1 MKQNLM
7 AVIAEG
13 MTFDAIDA
21 TPTAAA
27 RITFALKFVP
37 FIFNFPILNIQIIKN
52 DDAITFGP
60 QRFCLVTQQ
69 ISVRQTEQRTQSH
82 PQRFIRT
89 T

>member
-27 RITFALKFVP
+27 RIAFALNLFHS
-37 FIFNFPILNIQIIKN
+37 FHFQ
-52 DDAITFGP
+52 TFK
-60 QRFCLVTQQ
+60 
-69 ISVRQTEQRTQSH
+69 
-82 PQRFIRT
+82 
-89 T
+89 

>member
-27 RITFALKFVP
+27 RITFALKFIP
-37 FIFNFPILNIQIIKN
+37 FISFSYF
-52 DDAITFGP
+52 
-60 QRFCLVTQQ
+60 
-69 ISVRQTEQRTQSH
+69 
-82 PQRFIRT
+82 
-89 T
+89 

>member
-27 RITFALKFVP
+27 RITFALKF
-37 FIFNFPILNIQIIKN
+37 NFPIFKYSNN
-52 DDAITFGP
+52 
-60 QRFCLVTQQ
+60 
-69 ISVRQTEQRTQSH
+69 
-82 PQRFIRT
+82 
-89 T
+89 